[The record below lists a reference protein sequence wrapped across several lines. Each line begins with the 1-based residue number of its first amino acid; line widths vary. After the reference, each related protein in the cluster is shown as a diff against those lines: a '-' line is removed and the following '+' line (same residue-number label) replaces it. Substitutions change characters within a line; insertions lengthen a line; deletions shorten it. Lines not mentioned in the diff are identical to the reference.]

1 MDEAELIYI
10 AVAMA
15 VVILATAAAWI
26 ESQME
31 GQDGPDY
38 LRLLRHNPRY
48 REHVARGPVSERR
61 RLGRGRPPKP

>member
-10 AVAMA
+10 VIAMA
-15 VVILATAAAWI
+15 IVILAAVSAWM
-26 ESQME
+26 ESQSE
-31 GQDGPDY
+31 RDDAPDY

-61 RLGRGRPPKP
+61 RRGRDRPPKP